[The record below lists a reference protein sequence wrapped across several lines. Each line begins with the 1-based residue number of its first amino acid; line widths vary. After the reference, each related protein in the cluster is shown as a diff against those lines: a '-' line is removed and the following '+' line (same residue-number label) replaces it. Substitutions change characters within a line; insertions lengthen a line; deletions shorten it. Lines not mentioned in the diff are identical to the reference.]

1 MSSTSNPNNAALI
14 RSLKIKTSAVKRLV
28 KDKSIYLSEVTAQQQ
43 RIETLRAKDGVHE
56 ADIRKQNEVLEE
68 TVQMIPHTE
77 RRIKDS
83 LKDLENLVLSVQS
96 ELGGTPEF
104 ADAKAAIEEAKSA
117 LPVAEK

>member
-56 ADIRKQNEVLEE
+56 ADIR
-68 TVQMIPHTE
+68 
-77 RRIKDS
+77 
-83 LKDLENLVLSVQS
+83 
-96 ELGGTPEF
+96 
-104 ADAKAAIEEAKSA
+104 
-117 LPVAEK
+117 